1 MSASESGNHPPLAG
15 KHVVLGVTGGIAAY
29 KAVELCRRLIDA
41 GAYVAPVLTEGAQR
55 FIGAATFAALASEP
69 AQTRLFDGH
78 HPIPHTRLGQR
89 TDLVLV
95 APATARLL
103 SDLATGRSD
112 DLLMATLLATEAPV
126 MVAPAMHT
134 EMWRHPAVVDNL
146 ALLRRRGVH
155 VVDPEAG
162 RLAGGDVGEGR
173 LAAPAHIAARVTE
186 LLLSAAGGPT
196 AGPLAGR
203 RVLVSAGGT
212 QEAIDPVRYLANR
225 STGKQG
231 HALAEEAHRRGAEVT
246 LVTTSTIESSPGIER
261 HQVTS
266 AAQMA
271 DAVFAAAAATDLVI
285 MAAAVADFTPATVAT
300 SKLKKTDGTPS
311 IELVPTVD
319 ILAELG
325 RRRTPHQIL
334 VGFAAETN
342 DVEANA
348 KAKLER
354 KGVDLLVAN
363 DVGAEGVGFA
373 HDTNEVLILSRSG
386 ARVRVPLTDKVAVAG
401 RVLDAAAA
409 AFSHPPDPAGTSA

>member
-1 MSASESGNHPPLAG
+1 
-15 KHVVLGVTGGIAAY
+15 
-29 KAVELCRRLIDA
+29 
-41 GAYVAPVLTEGAQR
+41 
-55 FIGAATFAALASEP
+55 
-69 AQTRLFDGH
+69 
-78 HPIPHTRLGQR
+78 
-89 TDLVLV
+89 
-95 APATARLL
+95 
-103 SDLATGRSD
+103 
-112 DLLMATLLATEAPV
+112 
-126 MVAPAMHT
+126 
-134 EMWRHPAVVDNL
+134 
-146 ALLRRRGVH
+146 
-155 VVDPEAG
+155 
-162 RLAGGDVGEGR
+162 
-173 LAAPAHIAARVTE
+173 
-186 LLLSAAGGPT
+186 
-196 AGPLAGR
+196 
-203 RVLVSAGGT
+203 VLVSAGGT

-246 LVTTSTIESSPGIER
+246 LVTTSTIESSPGIKR
-261 HQVTS
+261 HQVAS

-271 DAVFAAAAATDLVI
+271 DAVFASAASMDLVI

-300 SKLKKTDGTPS
+300 SKIKKTDGTPS

-401 RVLDAAAA
+401 RVLDAATA
-409 AFSHPPDPAGTSA
+409 AFSHPPDPAGTPA

>member
-41 GAYVAPVLTEGAQR
+41 GAYVAPVLTEGDQR

-155 VVDPEAG
+155 V
-162 RLAGGDVGEGR
+162 
-173 LAAPAHIAARVTE
+173 
-186 LLLSAAGGPT
+186 
-196 AGPLAGR
+196 
-203 RVLVSAGGT
+203 
-212 QEAIDPVRYLANR
+212 
-225 STGKQG
+225 
-231 HALAEEAHRRGAEVT
+231 
-246 LVTTSTIESSPGIER
+246 
-261 HQVTS
+261 
-266 AAQMA
+266 
-271 DAVFAAAAATDLVI
+271 
-285 MAAAVADFTPATVAT
+285 
-300 SKLKKTDGTPS
+300 
-311 IELVPTVD
+311 
-319 ILAELG
+319 
-325 RRRTPHQIL
+325 
-334 VGFAAETN
+334 
-342 DVEANA
+342 
-348 KAKLER
+348 
-354 KGVDLLVAN
+354 
-363 DVGAEGVGFA
+363 
-373 HDTNEVLILSRSG
+373 
-386 ARVRVPLTDKVAVAG
+386 
-401 RVLDAAAA
+401 
-409 AFSHPPDPAGTSA
+409 

>member
-1 MSASESGNHPPLAG
+1 
-15 KHVVLGVTGGIAAY
+15 
-29 KAVELCRRLIDA
+29 
-41 GAYVAPVLTEGAQR
+41 
-55 FIGAATFAALASEP
+55 
-69 AQTRLFDGH
+69 
-78 HPIPHTRLGQR
+78 
-89 TDLVLV
+89 
-95 APATARLL
+95 
-103 SDLATGRSD
+103 
-112 DLLMATLLATEAPV
+112 
-126 MVAPAMHT
+126 
-134 EMWRHPAVVDNL
+134 
-146 ALLRRRGVH
+146 
-155 VVDPEAG
+155 
-162 RLAGGDVGEGR
+162 
-173 LAAPAHIAARVTE
+173 
-186 LLLSAAGGPT
+186 
-196 AGPLAGR
+196 
-203 RVLVSAGGT
+203 
-212 QEAIDPVRYLANR
+212 
-225 STGKQG
+225 
-231 HALAEEAHRRGAEVT
+231 
-246 LVTTSTIESSPGIER
+246 
-261 HQVTS
+261 VTS